1 MCRAWFFHCPIF
13 FLPLM
18 FNQFFGP
25 FLVFNRRLEW
35 SFSLVSPLRL
45 HVSLPLR
52 IGRKNTNESNVY
64 YLCSD
69 RWIFFRY
76 ENRAPFPWPTPP
88 QPICF
93 LTMNQYYCMSVRVLP
108 QFFCLSVRLSTKC
121 HASAFDSPTP
131 AQKLR
136 KSNLI
141 WKRSNEKEIKT
152 KCLEFF
158 PCIITVP
165 WYAKTKQKK
174 NRTTNYVEPRKKK
187 RNAKKNLDSFSS
199 LPLFLVQ
206 VAIEKDHTHT
216 HKHKAHSAFSPYS
229 TKTYCS
235 LFHTTAPNNVHL
247 SYRLQTCVRRHR
259 KKKEEKQTNQD
270 RFIQLRN
277 SFITSTRH

>member
-174 NRTTNYVEPRKKK
+174 NRTTNYVEPRKKSET
-187 RNAKKNLDSFSS
+187 RKKTSIHFLLCPCF
-199 LPLFLVQ
+199 LFKLRLRR
-206 VAIEKDHTHT
+206 ITHTHT
-216 HKHKAHSAFSPYS
+216 NTKPTRPSRPIPPKHTAVCFTLRPQ
-229 TKTYCS
+229 TTYTS
-235 LFHTTAPNNVHL
+235 RTV
-247 SYRLQTCVRRHR
+247 SKRVYVDIGKKR
-259 KKKEEKQTNQD
+259 KKNKQ
-270 RFIQLRN
+270 IKIGLYN
-277 SFITSTRH
+277 SGIPS

>member
-174 NRTTNYVEPRKKK
+174 NRTTNYVEPRKKAK
-187 RNAKKNLDSFSS
+187 REKKPRFIFFFALVSCSS
-199 LPLFLVQ
+199 CDW
-206 VAIEKDHTHT
+206 EGSHTHT
-216 HKHKAHSAFSPYS
+216 QTQSPLGLLA
-229 TKTYCS
+229 
-235 LFHTTAPNNVHL
+235 LFHQNILQSVSHYGPKQRTPLVPSPNV
-247 SYRLQTCVRRHR
+247 C
-259 KKKEEKQTNQD
+259 
-270 RFIQLRN
+270 
-277 SFITSTRH
+277 TSTSEKKGRKTNKSR